1 MFCVTLLQ
9 IPEAL
14 TYVRLALTYRS
25 DHVHSLHLLV
35 LLLTAQKQN
44 QEAMLLIQTALEEY
58 PENLR

>member
-1 MFCVTLLQ
+1 MCVHCGQ
-9 IPEAL
+9 ISEAL
-14 TYVRLALTYRS
+14 QCVQVALMYRS

-44 QEAMLLIQTALEEY
+44 EEALMLIHAALEEY